1 MTKASQD
8 RNAVDG
14 ESAGTLSSLRHGD
27 LDRMWHKQTVTKSCL
42 NGSRYHLHRERRAA
56 TKPLCTNRWV
66 QPAMAELEN
75 TSMAS
80 YWTLLYTDSNHWGL
94 VPSVG
99 RTVSSLEIG

>member
-42 NGSRYHLHRERRAA
+42 NGSRYHLHSREESSDQATLHKQVGAA
-56 TKPLCTNRWV
+56 
-66 QPAMAELEN
+66 
-75 TSMAS
+75 
-80 YWTLLYTDSNHWGL
+80 SNG
-94 VPSVG
+94 
-99 RTVSSLEIG
+99 

>member
-42 NGSRYHLHRERRAA
+42 NGSSITSTVEREAA
-56 TKPLCTNRWV
+56 KRTNRWV